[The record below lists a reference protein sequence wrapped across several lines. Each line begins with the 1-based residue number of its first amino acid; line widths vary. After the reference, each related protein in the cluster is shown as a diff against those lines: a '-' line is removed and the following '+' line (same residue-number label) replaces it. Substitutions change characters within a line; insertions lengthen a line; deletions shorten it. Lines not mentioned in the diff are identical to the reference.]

1 MPLTLVHVV
10 RSAARSVSV
19 DGIHRQSP
27 ILSRVPFAANEKA
40 AVSSGISDR
49 AESRSQSMPSGG
61 NLTNSITI
69 IGRGVPSNYEISV
82 DGAIEMI
89 NADPDRKAV
98 IVSEQTAEGAID
110 TGVDRFRFSGENGK
124 CAPRRLERH
133 SCTGVTEHAGSQ
145 HRLQRA
151 CPERR

>member
-1 MPLTLVHVV
+1 
-10 RSAARSVSV
+10 
-19 DGIHRQSP
+19 
-27 ILSRVPFAANEKA
+27 
-40 AVSSGISDR
+40 
-49 AESRSQSMPSGG
+49 MPSGG

-110 TGVDRFRFSGENGK
+110 TGVDRFRFSGEMANVHLVDWNGTP
-124 CAPRRLERH
+124 APA
-133 SCTGVTEHAGSQ
+133 SPST
-145 HRLQRA
+145 
-151 CPERR
+151 PEVHIDYSVPARSADS